1 MSINVS
7 LLDSCWGD
15 FVMAGLTVLVMM
27 MEQIMH
33 ARRLRAVLDGTVDII
48 GVL

>member
-1 MSINVS
+1 MV
-7 LLDSCWGD
+7 
-15 FVMAGLTVLVMM
+15 GLTVLVMM

-33 ARRLRAVLDGTVDII
+33 ARRLRAVLDGTVDMI

>member
-15 FVMAGLTVLVMM
+15 FVMVGLTVLVIMI
-27 MEQIMH
+27 EQIMH
-33 ARRLRAVLDGTVDII
+33 ARRLRAVLDGTVDMI